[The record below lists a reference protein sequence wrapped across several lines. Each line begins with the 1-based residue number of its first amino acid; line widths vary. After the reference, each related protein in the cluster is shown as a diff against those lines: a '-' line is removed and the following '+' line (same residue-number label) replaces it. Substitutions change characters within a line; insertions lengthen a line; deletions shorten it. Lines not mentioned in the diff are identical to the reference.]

1 MRRDCYDFEATIAH
15 EVGHVLGFH
24 HPDQFPDANLRAARD
39 ADGVAPLPMD
49 NASCW
54 APLQQIE
61 LGALPSGADTIMHST
76 TKHRD
81 RTCLTADDLEGLN
94 YLYPICD
101 GAATEPNCVKTRRL
115 GGWLR
120 LAAAVATPY
129 VVVSV
134 ALMMLQC
141 IARGYQ
147 WRKVHE
153 LEETTHRLR
162 KEARRMKGKLARM
175 PTRHGSPDGR
185 RGDGSGRSSLARL
198 RQWGTGKFSPRM
210 SSGAPPEYTGHSS
223 NIGEAPTRPL
233 TRGSLEQL
241 EQQQMAYALEASRAE
256 EAERAA
262 AERSAGGGG
271 GGGGGFN
278 PDNRSSVSAASDRPS
293 VTLEMP
299 PSTMSPV
306 GRGSVVATEQAM
318 SQDV

>member
-1 MRRDCYDFEATIAH
+1 M
-15 EVGHVLGFH
+15 
-24 HPDQFPDANLRAARD
+24 
-39 ADGVAPLPMD
+39 
-49 NASCW
+49 
-54 APLQQIE
+54 
-61 LGALPSGADTIMHST
+61 
-76 TKHRD
+76 
-81 RTCLTADDLEGLN
+81 
-94 YLYPICD
+94 
-101 GAATEPNCVKTRRL
+101 KTRRL

-185 RGDGSGRSSLARL
+185 RDGSGRSSLARL

-210 SSGAPPEYTGHSS
+210 SSGGAPPEYTGHSS
-223 NIGEAPTRPL
+223 NLGEAPTRPL

-271 GGGGGFN
+271 GGGGSGGFN

>member
-54 APLQQIE
+54 APLQQVE

-81 RTCLTADDLEGLN
+81 RTQPHGRRPRGLN
-94 YLYPICD
+94 HRQPIYD

-185 RGDGSGRSSLARL
+185 RDGSGRSSLARL

-210 SSGAPPEYTGHSS
+210 SSGGGAPPEYTGHSS

-271 GGGGGFN
+271 GFN

-299 PSTMSPV
+299 PSTLSPV